1 MLVLSASGRRR
12 GPKAGPRLHT
22 GGCTVGVRGEGGGAR
37 LSLVRV
43 ADEKAAQSC
52 APGAMRCA
60 FGENSKGGACARAL
74 CVVPRQSAQ
83 LG

>member
-1 MLVLSASGRRR
+1 M
-12 GPKAGPRLHT
+12 
-22 GGCTVGVRGEGGGAR
+22 GVRGEGGGAR

-60 FGENSKGGACARAL
+60 FGENFERWRVCARAL
-74 CVVPRQSAQ
+74 CGAQ
-83 LG
+83 AVGPKLG